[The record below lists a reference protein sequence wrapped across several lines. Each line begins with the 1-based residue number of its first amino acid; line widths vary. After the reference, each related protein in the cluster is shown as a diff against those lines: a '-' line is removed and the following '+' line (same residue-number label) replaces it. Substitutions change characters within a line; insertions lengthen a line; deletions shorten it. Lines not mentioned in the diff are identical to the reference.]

1 LNGRFAR
8 LITIIASCRPHLQRM
23 PAGTAA
29 AAMLAGMLVMAVGFH
44 FGNSPSG
51 FVWGIPGL

>member
-1 LNGRFAR
+1 
-8 LITIIASCRPHLQRM
+8 M

>member
-1 LNGRFAR
+1 MNGKFAR
-8 LITIIASCRPHLQRM
+8 LITVFASCRLHLQRM

-44 FGNSPSG
+44 FGNSPAG
-51 FVWGIPGL
+51 FVWGGPSV